1 MTNDM
6 TVVVN
11 GVEVR
16 LADVTPIKDSEMTI
30 TKKQTKK
37 QKPAAEE
44 LCGIC
49 EQPLPDCD
57 CTLADGEG
65 CEICGRT
72 VHCECI

>member
-1 MTNDM
+1 MTTNHHYEPPTAYHDYNSPCKSCGKTARHKVHQM
-6 TVVVN
+6 VPV
-11 GVEVR
+11 
-16 LADVTPIKDSEMTI
+16 
-30 TKKQTKK
+30 
-37 QKPAAEE
+37 
-44 LCGIC
+44 CGIC